1 MGIKYSSNT
10 KQSYFK
16 LLNKTL
22 KINQDKNFTNKN
34 NLEYCFFTKS
44 FPNPYNEYLDEPNI
58 TIESKSIS
66 WKSYLILILKYLSF
80 NKKYIWAG
88 NLKIFIE
95 SNRFPS
101 QYKYLSLYFYE
112 DFKISS
118 MPNISSIRNDDK
130 YFYQRSNLF
139 SKIEDE
145 DNDFDNKSININ
157 NKKGYKETI
166 DNISSDTKVYMSNEL
181 LGSLAS
187 MSFDEI
193 NSFLIENDPTVK
205 YKLGKDKLKK
215 YINIFKNHLCH
226 KDHPINIILN
236 KFTSVFK
243 PIIIKT
249 CEELKNNANG
259 FEDDGIYYDGKNII
273 YQLQE
278 FMKILQ
284 VAIKLFYSKCVS
296 YDFLQDEKDEFTNL
310 ISFLVFNTDDIYKNI
325 YALLKIMNS
334 YKISLFTNKINQFGE
349 LDPEEMG
356 VKEKFC
362 LNERTKDYMDKFKK
376 NHINIINKK
385 PELKDRILNN
395 EKDDLQDT
403 KEDDEDNVERQSSDN
418 FFQRSKLNLNINPNL
433 IDISN
438 NTMPKKK
445 LNLFGDLD
453 DYYNKKKN
461 QQKNFINININNDED
476 STLNINLNL
485 KVSEEE
491 SKNKKNQFLL
501 DFRRRYSSV
510 NFSIENESN
519 VPYHEEIKTLETI
532 SKCKTPLE
540 KMITIASISSI
551 IINSIYNF
559 WKPIKELVKPSFL
572 NVEADE
578 IIKIFTYIVYTS
590 KMSELV
596 VHLDFIKFFTISS
609 TKKTMIGYYYSILQ
623 GALQTILEAKNVD
636 SFLN

>member
-1 MGIKYSSNT
+1 MGSNYSSNT
-10 KQSYFK
+10 KKTYFK

-22 KINQDKNFTNKN
+22 KKNQDRNSINQT
-34 NLEYCFFTKS
+34 NLEYSFITKT
-44 FPNPYNEYLDEPNI
+44 FPNPYNEYFDEPNI
-58 TIESKSIS
+58 TIESRSIT
-66 WKSYLILILKYLSF
+66 WKSYLILILKYLSL
-80 NKKYIWAG
+80 NKKYIWAR
-88 NLKIFIE
+88 NLEIFIK
-95 SNRFPS
+95 NNKFVN
-101 QYKYLSLYFYE
+101 QYKYLSLFFYE

-118 MPNISSIRNDDK
+118 MPNISSLNNEDK
-130 YFYQRSNLF
+130 YSYQKSNLF
-139 SKIEDE
+139 SKIENE
-145 DNDFDNKSININ
+145 DNEFDNERTNIN
-157 NKKGYKETI
+157 KKKGYKETI
-166 DNISSDTKVYMSNEL
+166 DNIYNQTKVYMSNEL

-187 MSFDEI
+187 ISFDEI
-193 NSFLIENDPTVK
+193 NSFLIENEPTVK
-205 YKLGKDKLKK
+205 YKVGKDRLKK
-215 YINIFKNHLCH
+215 YIFIFKNHLCY

-236 KFTSVFK
+236 QFASLFK
-243 PIIIKT
+243 PIIIKV
-249 CEELKNNANG
+249 CEDLKGTSTFYGDEGN
-259 FEDDGIYYDGKNII
+259 YDEGKNII

-278 FMKILQ
+278 FMQILQ
-284 VAIKLFYSKCVS
+284 VATKLFYSKCTS
-296 YDFLQDEKDEFTNL
+296 YDFFQDEKDEFINL

-334 YKISLFTNKINQFGE
+334 SKITQFTNKINQFGE

-362 LNERTKDYMDKFKK
+362 LNETTKDYMNKYKK
-376 NHINIINKK
+376 NQINIINKK
-385 PELKDRILNN
+385 PELKNLILNN
-395 EKDDLQDT
+395 EKNALENI
-403 KEDDEDNVERQSSDN
+403 KEEDETDNQRQSSDN
-418 FFQRSKLNLNINPNL
+418 IYQRSKLNLNINPNL

-453 DYYNKKKN
+453 EYFNKKDN
-461 QQKNFINININNDED
+461 QQKNLVYFSTNNNVD
-476 STLNINLNL
+476 TNLNINLD
-485 KVSEEE
+485 VSEEE
-491 SKNKKNQFLL
+491 RKNKKNQFLL
-501 DFRRRYSSV
+501 KFSRRYSSI
-510 NFSIENESN
+510 NISIENN
-519 VPYHEEIKTLETI
+519 MPYHEEIETLENI

-609 TKKTMIGYYYSILQ
+609 TKKTMIGYYYSILL
-623 GALQTILEAKNVD
+623 GAVKTILEAKNID

>member
-1 MGIKYSSNT
+1 MGNNYSSNT

-22 KINQDKNFTNKN
+22 KKNQDKNRINQNNIKYSFITNS
-34 NLEYCFFTKS
+34 L
-44 FPNPYNEYLDEPNI
+44 PNPYNEYLEEPNI
-58 TIESKSIS
+58 TIESRSLS
-66 WKSYLILILKYLSF
+66 WKSYLILILKYLSI
-80 NKKYIWAG
+80 NKNYLWAG
-88 NLKIFIE
+88 NLEIFIQH
-95 SNRFPS
+95 NKFVS
-101 QYKYLSLYFYE
+101 QYKYLSLFFYE

-118 MPNISSIRNDDK
+118 MPNISSFKDDDK
-130 YFYQRSNLF
+130 YSYQKSNLF
-139 SKIEDE
+139 SKIENE

-166 DNISSDTKVYMSNEL
+166 GNIYNETKVYMSNEL

-193 NSFLIENDPTVK
+193 NSFLIENEPTMK

-236 KFTSVFK
+236 KFASVFK

-249 CEELKNNANG
+249 CEDLKNAVIIGNY
-259 FEDDGIYYDGKNII
+259 DDGKNII

-284 VAIKLFYSKCVS
+284 VATKLFYSKCIS
-296 YDFLQDEKDEFTNL
+296 YDFFQDEKDEFINL
-310 ISFLVFNTDDIYKNI
+310 ISFLVFNTGDIYKNI
-325 YALLKIMNS
+325 YTLLKIMNNS
-334 YKISLFTNKINQFGE
+334 KITLFTNKINQFGE

-362 LNERTKDYMDKFKK
+362 LNEKTKDYMDKYKK
-376 NHINIINKK
+376 NQIKIINKK
-385 PELKDRILNN
+385 PELKSRLLDN
-395 EKDDLQDT
+395 EKNELQSI
-403 KEDDEDNVERQSSDN
+403 KEDDENDNERQSSAD
-418 FFQRSKLNLNINPNL
+418 FFKRSKLNLNINPNL

-453 DYYNKKKN
+453 DYYNKKNVQQNNIKN
-461 QQKNFINININNDED
+461 ISTDNDLD
-476 STLNINLNL
+476 TNLNINLNL

-491 SKNKKNQFLL
+491 NKNKKNQFLQT
-501 DFRRRYSSV
+501 FRRRYSSV
-510 NFSIENESN
+510 NFSIENENN
-519 VPYHEEIKTLETI
+519 VPYHEEIETLETI

-559 WKPIKELVKPSFL
+559 WKPIEEIVKPSFL

-578 IIKIFTYIVYTS
+578 IIKIYTYIVYTS

-596 VHLDFIKFFTISS
+596 VHLDFIKYFTISS
-609 TKKTMIGYYYSILQ
+609 TKKTMIGYYYSIAQ
-623 GALQTILEAKNVD
+623 GAFSTILEANNID

>member
-1 MGIKYSSNT
+1 MGNNYSSNA

-22 KINQDKNFTNKN
+22 KKNQDKNRINQN
-34 NLEYCFFTKS
+34 NIEYSFITKS
-44 FPNPYNEYLDEPNI
+44 LPNPYNEYLEEPNI
-58 TIESKSIS
+58 TMKSRNIS
-66 WKSYLILILKYLSF
+66 WKSYLILILRYLSL
-80 NKKYIWAG
+80 NKKYLWAG
-88 NLKIFIE
+88 NLEIFIQ
-95 SNRFPS
+95 NNKFAS
-101 QYKYLSLYFYE
+101 QYKYLSLFFYE

-118 MPNISSIRNDDK
+118 MPNISSFKNDDK
-130 YFYQRSNLF
+130 YSYQKSNLF
-139 SKIEDE
+139 SRIENE
-145 DNDFDNKSININ
+145 DNEFDNKSININ
-157 NKKGYKETI
+157 DKKGYKETI
-166 DNISSDTKVYMSNEL
+166 GNIYNETQVCMSNEL

-193 NSFLIENDPTVK
+193 NSFLIENEPTLK
-205 YKLGKDKLKK
+205 YKLGKEKLKK

-243 PIIIKT
+243 PIIINT
-249 CEELKNNANG
+249 CEDLKNHAIIGNY
-259 FEDDGIYYDGKNII
+259 DDGKNII

-284 VAIKLFYSKCVS
+284 VATKLFYSKCIS
-296 YDFLQDEKDEFTNL
+296 YDFFQDEKDEFINL
-310 ISFLVFNTDDIYKNI
+310 ISFLVFNTGDIYKNI

-334 YKISLFTNKINQFGE
+334 SKITLFTNKIKQFGV

-362 LNERTKDYMDKFKK
+362 LNEKTKDYMEKYKK
-376 NHINIINKK
+376 NQINIINKK
-385 PELKDRILNN
+385 PELKSRLFDN
-395 EKDDLQDT
+395 EKNELQNI
-403 KEDDEDNVERQSSDN
+403 KEDDENDKERQLSDN
-418 FFQRSKLNLNINPNL
+418 FFKRSKLNLNINLNL
-433 IDISN
+433 IDMSN

-453 DYYNKKKN
+453 DYYNKKN
-461 QQKNFINININNDED
+461 VQQKNTININTDNDVD
-476 STLNINLNL
+476 TNLNINLNL
-485 KVSEEE
+485 KVSDEEN
-491 SKNKKNQFLL
+491 KNKKNQFLQK
-501 DFRRRYSSV
+501 FSRRYSSV
-510 NFSIENESN
+510 NFSIENENN
-519 VPYHEEIKTLETI
+519 VPYHEEIETLETI

-559 WKPIKELVKPSFL
+559 WKPIEELVKPSFL

-596 VHLDFIKFFTISS
+596 VHLDFIKYFTISA
-609 TKKTMIGYYYSILQ
+609 TKKTMIGYYYSIVQ
-623 GALQTILEAKNVD
+623 GALNTILEATNID
-636 SFLN
+636 SF